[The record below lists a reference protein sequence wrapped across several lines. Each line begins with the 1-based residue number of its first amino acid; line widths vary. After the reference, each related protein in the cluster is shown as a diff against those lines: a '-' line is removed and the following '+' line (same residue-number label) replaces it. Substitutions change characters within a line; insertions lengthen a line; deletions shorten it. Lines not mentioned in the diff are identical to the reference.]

1 MKNYLYRLGV
11 AGLATMQ
18 VMMLA
23 VALYLEVFGSID
35 LNSKLLPLG

>member
-23 VALYLEVFGSID
+23 VALLEVLAA
-35 LNSKLLPLG
+35 LN